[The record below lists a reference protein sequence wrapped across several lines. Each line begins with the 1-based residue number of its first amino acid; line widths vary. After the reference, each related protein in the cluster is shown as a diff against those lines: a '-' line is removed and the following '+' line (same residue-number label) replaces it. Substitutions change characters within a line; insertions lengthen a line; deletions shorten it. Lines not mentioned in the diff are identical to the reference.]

1 MLIDRTNLPRHVF
14 CIVLA
19 LVGTVVATVWLLAHS
34 ARSDSPPSG
43 STCPGL
49 TFGILSGVII
59 IFELLLWPRK
69 KFRVWRVGRAEVWM
83 TAHIW
88 LGLLT
93 VPLIVYHSGFRFG
106 GPLSTVLMVLFLVV
120 IGSGVFGLVL
130 QQSIPSRMLED
141 VPVETIYSQMDH
153 VLTQLRA
160 EAERLV
166 RATCGAT
173 LDEESDVGRT
183 VQSERAAADM
193 PMTVGS
199 IGHVGRVQGRVL
211 QTVIS
216 GGPVPGTELLRDTY
230 RQTIEPYV
238 LTGSASGSSVR
249 SPQQAAVVFRDL
261 RTKLDRAAHPTID
274 ALENLCDQRRQLEHQ
289 ARMHFW
295 LHSWLWFHLPLSVAL
310 VALMFVHVWY
320 ALKYV

>member
-14 CIVLA
+14 WIVFA
-19 LVGTVVATVWLLAHS
+19 LVATVVATVWLLADA
-34 ARSDSPPSG
+34 ARSSTPPSG

-49 TFGILSGVII
+49 TFGVAGGAII

-69 KFRVWRVGRAEVWM
+69 RWRVWRVGRAEAWM
-83 TAHIW
+83 AAHIW

-93 VPLIVYHSGFRFG
+93 VPLIVYHSGFRWG
-106 GPLSTVLMVLFLVV
+106 GALSMLLMVLFLVV
-120 IGSGVFGLVL
+120 IASGVLGLVL
-130 QQSIPSRMLED
+130 QQIIPRRMLEN
-141 VPVETIYSQMDH
+141 VSAETIYSQMDH
-153 VLTQLRA
+153 VLAQLRR

-166 RATCGAT
+166 RATCGPGP
-173 LDEESDVGRT
+173 EEELAVAS

-216 GGPVPGTELLRDTY
+216 GGPVPGTELLRETY
-230 RQTIEPYV
+230 RRTIEPFV
-238 LTGSASGSSVR
+238 VAGSASGSSVR

-261 RTKLDRAAHPTID
+261 RTKLDPAAHTTIA
-274 ALENLCDQRRQLEHQ
+274 ALENLCDQRRQIEQQ

-295 LHSWLWFHLPLSVAL
+295 LHSWLCVHLPLSLAL
-310 VALMFVHVWY
+310 VILMFVHGWY
-320 ALKYV
+320 ALKYS